1 MPSYANKYLDGDGL
15 SHLWAKIKLLVQNTY
30 SPSSATPLMDGVA
43 SVGSS
48 TDFARG
54 DHVHPSDTTKLNVA
68 DGLVDVSFNTTNGFR
83 EYKNGVWSTVV
94 TVANLKSALG
104 VVDTDMTGAT
114 ASSAGTHGLVP
125 APAAGEQGLFL
136 RGDGDWALPP
146 QTTDTTYTLSGALSS
161 HKFTN
166 TLTPSSGTAT
176 TSELTLAAGTRITLT
191 DDTAN
196 NKITI
201 ATTAEVNQ
209 NAFSNVAVSGQTT
222 VAADSKTDTLNLA
235 NGNNISITT
244 NATSDTV
251 TIGVTGIANGAEV
264 NQNAFS
270 NVAVSGQTTVA
281 AESKTDTL
289 NLAEGANVTITTN
302 ASTDTVTIA
311 ATDTTYSDVVAGG
324 SSGLMTGADKT
335 KLDGIEAGAE
345 VNRTYTVVTGKPT
358 ANASP
363 GFGGTVTISQISQD
377 ATGQISATDRTITF
391 PSERTY
397 TSFNGKPTA
406 NQTPAFGSTFTI
418 SQIAQST
425 TGQVSG
431 TDRTVKIPDTL
442 ASGSGP
448 GLMSSSDYNKL
459 AAFSQASDYAL
470 KTDISGV
477 YKYKGSVANEAA
489 LPASGQTTG
498 DVYNIE
504 ADSTYGPAG
513 TNVAWD
519 GTAWDALGGLFSI
532 DTLTNA
538 EIDAICV

>member
-1 MPSYANKYLDGDGL
+1 MADYANKFLDGDGL

-30 SPSSATPLMDGVA
+30 SPSSATPLMDGTA

-68 DGLVDVSFNTTNGFR
+68 DGLVDVSFNTTSGFR
-83 EYKNGVWSTVV
+83 EYKNGTWSTIV

-136 RGDGDWALPP
+136 RGDGDWAVPP
-146 QTTDTTYTLSGALSS
+146 QTTDTTYTLSGAVAS
-161 HKFTN
+161 HKFTS

-191 DDTAN
+191 DDAAN

-235 NGNNISITT
+235 
-244 NATSDTV
+244 
-251 TIGVTGIANGAEV
+251 
-264 NQNAFS
+264 
-270 NVAVSGQTTVA
+270 
-281 AESKTDTL
+281 
-289 NLAEGANVTITTN
+289 EGANVTITTN

-311 ATDTTYSDVVAGG
+311 ATDTTYSDVVPGG

-335 KLDGIEAGAE
+335 KLDGIEPGAE
-345 VNRTYTVVTGKPT
+345 VNRTYTAVTGKPT
-358 ANASP
+358 GNASP

-391 PSERTY
+391 PNERTY
-397 TSFNGKPTA
+397 TSFTGKPTA
-406 NQTPAFGSTFTI
+406 NQTPSFGSTFTI
-418 SQIAQST
+418 SQVKQST

-470 KTDISGV
+470 KIDIAGV
-477 YKYKGSVANEAA
+477 YRYKGSVATAAA
-489 LPASGQTTG
+489 LPANPSVG

-504 ADSTYGPAG
+504 ASSTYGPEG
-513 TNVAWD
+513 TNVAWT
-519 GTAWDALGGLFSI
+519 GTEWDALGGLFSI

>member
-54 DHVHPSDTTKLNVA
+54 DHVHPSDTTKANVA
-68 DGLVDVSFNTTNGFR
+68 DTVTNVTFDSTNGFR
-83 EYKNGVWSTVV
+83 LYGFGTANPQSIV
-94 TVANLKSALG
+94 TVASLKSALG
-104 VVDTDMTGAT
+104 VVDTDMIGAT

-136 RGDGDWALPP
+136 RGDGDWAVPP
-146 QTTDTTYTLSGALSS
+146 QTTDTTYTLSGAVAS
-161 HKFTN
+161 HKFTS

-176 TSELTLAAGTRITLT
+176 TSELTLAEGTRITLT
-191 DDTAN
+191 DDAAN

-222 VAADSKTDTLNLA
+222 VAAD
-235 NGNNISITT
+235 
-244 NATSDTV
+244 
-251 TIGVTGIANGAEV
+251 
-264 NQNAFS
+264 
-270 NVAVSGQTTVA
+270 
-281 AESKTDTL
+281 SKTDTL

-335 KLDGIEAGAE
+335 KLDGIESGAE
-345 VNRTYTVVTGKPT
+345 VNRTYTAVTGKPT
-358 ANASP
+358 GNASP
-363 GFGGTVTISQISQD
+363 GFGGAVTISQISQD

-397 TSFNGKPTA
+397 TSFTGKPTA
-406 NQTPAFGSTFTI
+406 NQTPAFGATFTI
-418 SQIAQST
+418 SQVKQST

-431 TDRTVKIPDTL
+431 TDRTIKIPDTL
-442 ASGSGP
+442 ASSSGP
-448 GLMSSSDYNKL
+448 GLMSSSDYDKL
-459 AAFSQASDYAL
+459 AAFSSASDYAL

-489 LPASGQTTG
+489 LPVSGQTTG

-513 TNVAWD
+513 TNVAWT
-519 GTAWDALGGLFSI
+519 GSAWDALGGLFSI